1 MDISMINSKQRA
13 ALRSMANTL
22 EATLQVGKSG
32 VSAELTDELDK
43 ALEARELVKL
53 SVLETAPQSAREAI
67 GMICERL
74 HAQPVQCIGRK
85 ITVYR
90 RSRENPRIEL

>member
-1 MDISMINSKQRA
+1 MINSKQRA

-22 EATLQVGKSG
+22 EATLQVGKLG
-32 VSAELTDELDK
+32 VSPELVDELDK

-67 GMICERL
+67 NMLCERL
-74 HAQPVQCIGRK
+74 HAEPVQCIGRK

-90 RSRENPRIEL
+90 RSKENQRIEL